1 MSVPVFVDTNILI
14 YQQDT
19 SDAAKQVR
27 ADDWVTFLARGRWA
41 RISFQVLQELYAT
54 LTRKLEPRFN
64 PAEAQQIVRELAVW
78 QPLAVDFSILERS
91 WFLQQR
97 YSLSWWDALIVASA
111 QACECMVLLTEDL
124 LHGQLLGSLQVINPF
139 MSPDQA
145 PIEVLETLKK

>member
-14 YQQDT
+14 YQRDI
-19 SDAAKQVR
+19 SDAAKQSR

-41 RISFQVLQELYAT
+41 RISFQVLQELYVT

-64 PAEAQQIVRELAVW
+64 PAEAQEIVRELAVW
-78 QPLAVDFSILERS
+78 QPLAVDLSILERS

-124 LHGQLLGSLQVINPF
+124 QHGQLLGSLQVINPF